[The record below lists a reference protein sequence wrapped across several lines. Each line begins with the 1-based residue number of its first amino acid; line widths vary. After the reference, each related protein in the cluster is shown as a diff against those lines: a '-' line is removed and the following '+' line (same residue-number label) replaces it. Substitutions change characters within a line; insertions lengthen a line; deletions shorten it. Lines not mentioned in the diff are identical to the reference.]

1 MSSEPVGRWVFVQVD
16 SLDPMRQAEFWAAV
30 LGTSIRG
37 ALGDPPQYVGV
48 TGTSPDATRLAFQR
62 VPALVP
68 GKNRLHLDIH
78 VDDLEA
84 ATARVEALGATRVP
98 GGDVAEHGISWRQM
112 LDPEGNVFCLVP
124 D

>member
-1 MSSEPVGRWVFVQVD
+1 MNEPVGRWVFVQVD
-16 SLDPMRQAEFWAAV
+16 ALDPVAQAEFWAAV

-37 ALGDPPQYVGV
+37 SIGDPPQYVGV
-48 TGTSPDATRLAFQR
+48 NGTSPEATRLAFQR
-62 VPALVP
+62 VPELVP

-84 ATARVEALGATRVP
+84 ATARVEALGATRAP
-98 GGDVAEHGISWRQM
+98 EGDVAEHGIRWRVM
-112 LDPEGNVFCLVP
+112 HDPEGNVFCLVP